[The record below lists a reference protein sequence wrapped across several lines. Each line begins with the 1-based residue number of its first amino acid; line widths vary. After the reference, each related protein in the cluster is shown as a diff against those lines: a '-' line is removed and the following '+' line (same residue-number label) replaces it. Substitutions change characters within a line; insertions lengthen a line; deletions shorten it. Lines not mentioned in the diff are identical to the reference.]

1 MRDFTLNAYK
11 NYIQILIKNYESILR
26 FDEYFSLNKIPES
39 FIIIRHDV
47 DRRPKR
53 SLNMAQVEK
62 SLGICSTYYFRMKN
76 HTFDPDIILRISQM
90 GHEIGYHYEC
100 LSDTNGDIEKA
111 MYDFEY
117 NLGRLRQIVPVKT
130 ISMHGRPFK
139 KQDNRDMWKN
149 NKNCKYLKNDLN
161 ILGEVYLDIDYTD
174 IAYITDTGRNWVSN
188 ESNIRDK
195 VISDIDCDFLDQ
207 SVY

>member
-62 SLGICSTYYFRMKN
+62 SLGICSTYYFRMKKML
-76 HTFDPDIILRISQM
+76 F
-90 GHEIGYHYEC
+90 
-100 LSDTNGDIEKA
+100 
-111 MYDFEY
+111 
-117 NLGRLRQIVPVKT
+117 
-130 ISMHGRPFK
+130 
-139 KQDNRDMWKN
+139 
-149 NKNCKYLKNDLN
+149 
-161 ILGEVYLDIDYTD
+161 
-174 IAYITDTGRNWVSN
+174 
-188 ESNIRDK
+188 
-195 VISDIDCDFLDQ
+195 
-207 SVY
+207 